1 MTGLSPQ
8 LSFLTRG
15 SYQLIQTPDVTLHV
29 GANYANLFQPRVG
42 ANLQAIQL
50 FDRPELRVD
59 PTTFLN
65 TGIIPA
71 TGGSGDRT
79 TVVPRSTGSPDV
91 RS

>member
-1 MTGLSPQ
+1 
-8 LSFLTRG
+8 
-15 SYQLIQTPDVTLHV
+15 
-29 GANYANLFQPRVG
+29 LFQPRVG

-71 TGGSGDRT
+71 TGGQAFGAEVAVSFYNFSAQGEYYHADSSGQCIEF
-79 TVVPRSTGSPDV
+79 
-91 RS
+91 